1 MICVW
6 VESGW
11 TDVLQKVC
19 QGIYMLSTMMG
30 EKRQWKEN
38 KKEKLILKNNV

>member
-1 MICVW
+1 
-6 VESGW
+6 
-11 TDVLQKVC
+11 
-19 QGIYMLSTMMG
+19 MLSTMMG